1 MWIWCKRTI
10 MSLIA
15 TTLAWTTASHRR
27 AGNQGDNLNEV
38 PVPVRREAM
47 LNEDSTNRHWAAVY
61 FSRIDS
67 ESLEP
72 LPVFVGSLTNSGDSA
87 LDLVLYY
94 FMPGPQN
101 ALNVMLS
108 HDDGSFLTA
117 TNYNLSPMG
126 GTAAVADFNG
136 DGKLD
141 FVVATAAHD
150 VKIFIGD
157 GSGAFVSVTNYS
169 I

>member
-1 MWIWCKRTI
+1 

-72 LPVFVGSLTNSGDSA
+72 LTVFVGSLTNSERNIRISA
-87 LDLVLYY
+87 AYSLPLY
-94 FMPGPQN
+94 GPKAQ
-101 ALNVMLS
+101 
-108 HDDGSFLTA
+108 
-117 TNYNLSPMG
+117 
-126 GTAAVADFNG
+126 AAVPSLINLRNDSETE
-136 DGKLD
+136 
-141 FVVATAAHD
+141 VQQAAR
-150 VKIFIGD
+150 
-157 GSGAFVSVTNYS
+157 AA
-169 I
+169 